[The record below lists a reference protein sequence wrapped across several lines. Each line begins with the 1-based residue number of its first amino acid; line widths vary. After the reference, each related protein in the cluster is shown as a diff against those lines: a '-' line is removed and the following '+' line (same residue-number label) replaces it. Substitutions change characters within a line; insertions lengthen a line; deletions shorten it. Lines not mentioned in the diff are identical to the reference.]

1 MVTKTKVSD
10 AIQIIAGDRH
20 RLIILIGGFESGKTL
35 LIKELAEELNG
46 RYINLNLDL
55 TERLLAMPR
64 NRYADGV
71 TVHETIDN
79 LCDEYSLDGRPLFV
93 DNIEI
98 LFSPELGKINPVDT
112 FKRISRQRVVV
123 LALPARRQGDYA
135 EYSQIGRDDYFRIPL
150 EEYTVIE
157 MGED

>member
-1 MVTKTKVSD
+1 MLKTKVSA

-20 RLIILIGGFESGKTL
+20 RLIILLGGFDSGKTT

-46 RYINLNLDL
+46 RYINLNLEL
-55 TERLLAMPR
+55 TERLLALPR

-71 TVHETIDN
+71 TVHEEIDRI
-79 LCDEYSLDGRPLFV
+79 CDEYSPDGQPLFV

-123 LALPARRQGDYA
+123 LALPAKRQGNYA
-135 EYSQIGRDDYFRIPL
+135 EYSQIGREDYFRIPL
-150 EEYTVIE
+150 DEYTVIE
-157 MGED
+157 MGEE